1 MSFLVT
7 GSTGNVGREVIK
19 ELMRTGEDVR
29 AAVHEASV
37 AAVEGAPAVHFD
49 FRDPSTF
56 GPALEGTTK
65 VFLMR
70 PPAIADVDATLI
82 PFFNAARKANLRQI
96 VFLSLIG
103 VDKNKRIPHYAVEQA
118 IIPSAIPYTFVRP
131 GFFMQNATQAYRDD
145 IRFDNRIYVAA
156 GKGKLGFIDV
166 ADIGAV
172 AAKAMREE
180 GHENKAYSITGPE
193 AITHFEVAEMIS
205 TAVGRTITYANPSNS
220 DYKKHLFR
228 MGYPAD
234 YVEVMGGIYFPVRMG
249 WAGGL
254 TDEFEQIMGRK
265 PHNFA
270 DFARDNAAL
279 WAPPTQAERDARAAR
294 LATIPP
300 PPTESMWSKVKGFLN
315 PSRIGA

>member
-1 MSFLVT
+1 MSLLVT

-19 ELMRTGEDVR
+19 ELKRTGEEVR
-29 AAVHEASV
+29 AAVYEANI
-37 AAVEGAPAVHFD
+37 ADVEGAPAVHFD

-56 GPALEGTTK
+56 APALAGTKK

-70 PPAIADVDATLI
+70 PPDIADVDRTLI
-82 PFFNAARKANLRQI
+82 PFFDAARKAGVKQI

-103 VDKNKRIPHYAVEQA
+103 VDKNKKIPHYAVEQA
-118 IIPSAIPYTFVRP
+118 IVPSGIPYTFVRP

-166 ADIGAV
+166 RDIGAV
-172 AAKAMREE
+172 AARAMRED
-180 GHENKAYSITGPE
+180 GHENKIYSITGAE
-193 AITHFEVAEMIS
+193 SLTHFDIAEMIS
-205 TAVGRTITYANPSNS
+205 KEIGRTITYANPSNG
-220 DYKKHLFR
+220 DYKKHLFA

-234 YVEVMGGIYFPVRMG
+234 FVEVMGGIYFPVRMG

-254 TDEFEQIMGRK
+254 TDEFATLMGRA
-265 PHNFA
+265 PIRFA
-270 DFARDNAAL
+270 QFAHDFRDA
-279 WAPPTQAERDARAAR
+279 WSVPTQAERDARAAK
-294 LATIPP
+294 LAKVPP
-300 PPTESMWSKVKGFLN
+300 PPKESLWSKVKGIIS

>member
-19 ELMRTGEDVR
+19 DLMRTGDHVR
-29 AAVHEASV
+29 AAVYEEGITE
-37 AAVEGAPAVHFD
+37 VEGAPAVRFD
-49 FRDPSTF
+49 FRAPSTF
-56 GPALEGTTK
+56 APALEGISK

-70 PPAIADVDATLI
+70 PPDIADVDATLI
-82 PFFNAARKANLRQI
+82 PFFEAAKKAQVRQI

-103 VDKNKRIPHYAVEQA
+103 VDKNKKIPHYAVEQA
-118 IIPSAIPYTFVRP
+118 IIPSGIPYTFVRP
-131 GFFMQNATQAYRDD
+131 GFFMQNSIQAYRDD
-145 IRFDNRIYVAA
+145 IRFDDRIYVVA

-172 AAKAMREE
+172 AAKALREE

-193 AITHFEVAEMIS
+193 SITHFEVAAMIS
-205 TAVGRTITYANPSNS
+205 NAVGRKITYANPSNS
-220 DYKKHLFR
+220 DYKAHLFR
-228 MGYPAD
+228 MGYSAD

-254 TDEFEQIMGRK
+254 TDEFEQLMGRK
-265 PHNFA
+265 PRNFA

-279 WAPPTQAERDARAAR
+279 WAPPTQAERDARAAK

-300 PPTESMWSKVKGFLN
+300 PPTESLWSKVKGFFN